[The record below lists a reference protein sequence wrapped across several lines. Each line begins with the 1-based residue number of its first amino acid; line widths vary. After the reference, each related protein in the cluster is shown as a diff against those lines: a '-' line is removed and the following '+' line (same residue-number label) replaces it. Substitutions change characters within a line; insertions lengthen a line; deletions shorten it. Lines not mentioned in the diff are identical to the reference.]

1 MSRIVLLRHASVL
14 ALAIGGL
21 SGMALSQAHAQE
33 ATSTVTVTAR
43 QTAAD
48 VAPSVTPVD
57 AVQPTSVVGQAY
69 IQNDIAGTS
78 NYDDVIK
85 ITPSVSTVGPNG
97 PGLMENQFLTI
108 RGFQDGQYN
117 VTIDGIAWG
126 DSNDFT
132 HHSTSYVMSHDL
144 GEVSVDRGPGTAET
158 LGDATFGGTVSMV
171 TKDPLPT
178 STVEAYGSVGSFNTF
193 LEGGELD
200 TGSIAALNGGKGM
213 FDIEHLSSDGALSNM
228 GQDRTN
234 LFAKVVIPVS
244 DRTTI
249 TAAAMYNQLHQNVS
263 LGATEAQ
270 YQEYGYNYGLSSN
283 PVSQAY
289 YGYNYDRISTDLVYV
304 DVKSDLGAGLL
315 LDNKIY
321 SYAYYHSGYN
331 GYDPNG
337 ETPNG
342 TYYSATDVPGQI
354 LNNDYASYGDMA
366 RLSKDFGIV
375 LAKTGFWFD
384 RQVNNRDLFDVDENN
399 GLTDL
404 SQPNNVNGYPPAV
417 DVLSPNAVPG
427 VERQQVNTLTTFQP
441 YVQADIKPL
450 DGLTVSPG
458 VKYAYFRRDIAAP
471 VNQGT
476 YQPLYYSQTYGAA
489 LPSVAVNYKVTTT
502 VSTYAQVA
510 EGFLAP
516 NLNTLY
522 STNPTLS
529 SSLQPEKTWNYQA
542 GASYHTDR
550 LTLSGDVYYIDFS
563 NLIQSRTVG
572 SAVEFY
578 NEGGVDYEG
587 VEFEGAYRLI
597 GNLNLYGNGSVN
609 SAKNKSTNQMIA
621 NSPDS
626 TAAAGLMYNADGLHA
641 DLLAKYTGQR
651 YGDNPELYRLPGYTT
666 ATLSLGYTFK
676 PSPDRPT
683 IKISGVVD
691 NLFDYRGVN
700 ALAGYT
706 VADSTPLYWNVV
718 PRNFSIKLSASF

>member
-1 MSRIVLLRHASVL
+1 MSCNALLRHASAL
-14 ALAIGGL
+14 ALALGGL
-21 SGMALSQAHAQE
+21 SGLALGQAHAQD
-33 ATSTVTVTAR
+33 ASNSVTVTAH

-48 VAPSVTPVD
+48 VAPSVTP
-57 AVQPTSVVGQAY
+57 AEATQPTSVLSQAY
-69 IQNDIAGTS
+69 IQNDIAGTA

-85 ITPSVSTVGPNG
+85 ITPSVSSVGPNG
-97 PGLMENQFLTI
+97 PGLMENQSLTI

-144 GEVSVDRGPGTAET
+144 GEVSVDRGPGTAST
-158 LGDATFGGTVSMV
+158 LGDATFGGTVSLV
-171 TKDPLPT
+171 TKDPLAAPT
-178 STVEAYGSVGSFNTF
+178 AEAYGSVGSFNTY

-200 TGSIAALNGGKGM
+200 TGSIAALDGGKGM
-213 FDIEHLSSDGALSNM
+213 LDIEHLSSDGALTNM

-249 TAAAMYNQLHQNVS
+249 TAAAMYNQLHQYVS

-270 YQEYGYNYGLSSN
+270 YQAFGYNYGLSSN
-283 PVSQAY
+283 PNSQAY
-289 YGYNYDRISTDLVYV
+289 YGYNYDRITTDLVYV
-304 DVKSDLGAGLL
+304 DIKSDLGAGLL
-315 LDNKIY
+315 LDNKVY
-321 SYAYYHSGYN
+321 SYAYYHAGYN

-342 TYYSATDVPGQI
+342 TYYSATDVPGQV

-375 LAKTGFWFD
+375 LARTGFWFD

-404 SQPNNVNGYPPAV
+404 AQPNTLGYPPTV
-417 DVLSPNAVPG
+417 GVVGNEGVPG

-441 YVQADIKPL
+441 YVEADIKPL
-450 DGLTVSPG
+450 EGLTITPG

-471 VNQGT
+471 VNQST
-476 YQPLYYSQTYGAA
+476 YQPLYYGQTYGAA
-489 LPSVAVNYKVTTT
+489 LPSVAVHYAVNPTVT
-502 VSTYAQVA
+502 TYAQVA

-522 STNPTLS
+522 TTNPSLS

-542 GASYHTDR
+542 GASYHTDQ

-572 SAVEFY
+572 NNVEFY
-578 NEGGVDYEG
+578 NEGGVIYEG

-597 GNLNLYGNGSVN
+597 GAFSLYGNGSVN
-609 SAKNKSTNQMIA
+609 SAKNKATQQTIA

-651 YGDNPELYRLPGYTT
+651 YGDNPELYRMPGYTT
-666 ATLSLGYTFK
+666 AELSLGYTFK

-691 NLFDYRGVN
+691 NLFDYRGIN

-706 VADSTPLYWNVV
+706 VAAGTPLYWNVV
-718 PRNFSIKLSASF
+718 PRNYSIKLSASF